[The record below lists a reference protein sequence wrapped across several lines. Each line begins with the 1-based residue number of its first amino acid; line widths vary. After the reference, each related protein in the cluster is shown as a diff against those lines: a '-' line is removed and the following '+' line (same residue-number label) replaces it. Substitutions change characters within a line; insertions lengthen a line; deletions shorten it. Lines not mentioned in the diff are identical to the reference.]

1 METESEGEMKPLIL
15 GSLLV
20 VFCGVNIFFYLE
32 GVELR
37 SVSHWGIHCEPNE
50 KPIYRGPTGDN
61 HSVEV
66 YRPAPYKWLDGRGL
80 WD

>member
-1 METESEGEMKPLIL
+1 MKPLIL

-20 VFCGVNIFFYLE
+20 VFCG
-32 GVELR
+32 GVILGYGWKGIELR
-37 SVSHWGIHCEPNE
+37 QAAHWGCHAPEYI
-50 KPIYRGPTGDN
+50 GPTGEN

-66 YRPAPYKWLDGRGL
+66 YRPAPYKWLDGREL